1 MDTTKFK
8 ALLDEQMNWPEYYTF
23 KFVVEAE
30 HKDHAFELLSE
41 HKIEHRESKNGRYIS
56 ITSRKLFHSS
66 EDVVAVYHKMKEVKG
81 IMSL

>member
-23 KFVVEAE
+23 KFVVKSE
-30 HKDHAFELLSE
+30 HKDHALELLSE
-41 HKIEHRESKNGRYIS
+41 HKIEQRESKTGKFVS

-66 EDVVAVYHKMKEVKG
+66 EDVVAVYHMMKEVKG

>member
-8 ALLDEQMNWPEYYTF
+8 ALLYEQMIWPDYYIF
-23 KFVVEAE
+23 KFVVEIE
-30 HKDHAFELLSE
+30 HKDHALELLSD
-41 HKIEHRESKNGRYIS
+41 HKIQEKESKTGKFIS
-56 ITSRKLFHSS
+56 LTSRKLVHTP